1 MAGIR
6 RQKAE
11 NRRQRCSRCYATPL
25 SYLLLAVVSLLSSA
39 LCPLSS
45 AFASPPVSVQATYD
59 VYKNGMRVEI
69 KETYTR
75 DRDRYT
81 LSSVWKPVG
90 LLALVKPEKIF
101 IDSSGLIG
109 KQGLRPLRFDHRRG
123 IDKNK
128 NSSAEFD
135 WAGKQLTLAHQAQ
148 RTVVSLPD
156 GAQDRLSA
164 MYQFMFLPL
173 QNAATL
179 NFSMTNGEKLDHY
192 RYAVTHN
199 QTIKVPAGEFKAIY
213 LDSQIKPG
221 ERRTEIWL
229 ATQHHNLP
237 CKMTVTEANGDQL
250 TQELSKLEMK

>member
-1 MAGIR
+1 MRLPLQVLAWLMLC
-6 RQKAE
+6 A
-11 NRRQRCSRCYATPL
+11 STP
-25 SYLLLAVVSLLSSA
+25 A
-39 LCPLSS
+39 L
-45 AFASPPVSVQATYD
+45 ASPPDSVQATYD

-90 LLALVKPEKIF
+90 LLALVKPEKIL
-101 IDSSGLIG
+101 IDSSGLVG
-109 KQGLRPLRFDHRRG
+109 KQGLRPLRFDHRREL
-123 IDKNK
+123 DKNK

-135 WAGKQLTLAHQAQ
+135 WAGKRLTLAHQSQ

-156 GAQDRLSA
+156 GTQDRLST
-164 MYQFMFLPL
+164 MYQFMFLSL

-179 NFSMTNGEKLDHY
+179 DFQMTNGEKLDHY

-199 QTIKVPAGEFKAIY
+199 QTIKVPAGEFKTIY
-213 LDSQIKPG
+213 LDSQAKPG

-229 ATQHHNLP
+229 STQHHNLP
-237 CKMTVTEANGDQL
+237 CRMTVTEANGDQL